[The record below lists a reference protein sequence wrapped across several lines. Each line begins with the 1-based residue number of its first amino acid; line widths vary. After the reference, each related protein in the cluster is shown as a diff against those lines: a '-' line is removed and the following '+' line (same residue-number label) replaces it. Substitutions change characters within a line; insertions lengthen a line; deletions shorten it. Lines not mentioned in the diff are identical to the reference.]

1 MFISFVATSTCII
14 VYRCGDY
21 VENIQKMG
29 RGIKVQYVCNAD
41 GGSLPR
47 VPVVRSY
54 TTLEMI
60 LFWAF
65 GTLVPK
71 SHVAFLPLFYM
82 YTKIDNEYV
91 ALHKH

>member
-1 MFISFVATSTCII
+1 
-14 VYRCGDY
+14 
-21 VENIQKMG
+21 
-29 RGIKVQYVCNAD
+29 
-41 GGSLPR
+41 
-47 VPVVRSY
+47 
-54 TTLEMI
+54 MI